1 MQSVRPAKR
10 ARLEF
15 FQQTDIALKVLVTPN
30 AAGKIIGRGGSEI
43 ANLRQQIGVTLHI
56 CGLDSCFPGTSMQVA
71 VLGGARQNVDQAIMF
86 VVSKIAE
93 DEYSPRSGEA
103 LIISLAMSTGCISKI
118 IGTRGATISKL
129 RTESGCHLSAD
140 KEHVCGEQ
148 LLHITG
154 QQENLAIAL
163 QLITPFIEEAGD
175 SQGLAI
181 MDYAAV
187 NFGGCEKGWGG
198 GKGAAVGA
206 SKAIG
211 AKGGGGKGGGK
222 GGIDLSSYDGGSGK
236 GWGMQHQIEKGKGKR
251 PGGSQGESM
260 TPSGVILPGQHQQ
273 LKTPATT
280 GLVPPPESG
289 VEFADQDPAILESP
303 AMIAFSIPSQAVSRV
318 LGKGG
323 SSATEI
329 RRATGAQLS
338 IDPGEAE
345 GVVTLTGTVHSV
357 HRAHCM
363 VVARVK
369 SPF

>member
-251 PGGSQGESM
+251 PGGSQG
-260 TPSGVILPGQHQQ
+260 
-273 LKTPATT
+273 
-280 GLVPPPESG
+280 LVPPPESG